1 MKRVCTPCSLVRERE
16 RERERERKREKRR
29 ERKREREREGEGER
43 KRERELHARA
53 SRKCGRAKR
62 SSFSQ
67 SKCGIFILINTI
79 N

>member
-16 RERERERKREKRR
+16 REREREEER
-29 ERKREREREGEGER
+29 ERKEREREGERER